1 MYAPLFVNDSSLH
14 PENSS
19 RALLVNLN
27 APPNFR
33 LKCLKQQRIFGT
45 ESRSSSQNLCVNA
58 HQIRTDHKK
67 LVPGQ
72 KNVLTPE
79 IREHIATISI
89 NKEGKMKSVF
99 RTLLVALVAVSITTT
114 ASIASAKEK
123 GAYGWLTQGA
133 EVLPKGTYALEVRL
147 GWPSTDFGIHIP
159 LGAKFELTP
168 FITIDYGFYDA
179 LVGAPTIGN
188 TLGFQL
194 KGLLWKSGG
203 NAISL
208 GADIGFAM
216 NYVGYLSYHCLGFID
231 DDDNLYIFCEKAGFL
246 AAFQI
251 GGPELRYSHRWDN
264 PRVAIVTGLRMPIR
278 VWLTTRIAEIPMLY
292 IIGAEFNLVKNFNM
306 HFNLEVGPLVFA
318 SELWSGVGLY
328 AGGQFGISYLW

>member
-14 PENSS
+14 PENSG

-27 APPNFR
+27 TPPNFR
-33 LKCLKQQRIFGT
+33 LKCLKQQRISGA
-45 ESRSSSQNLCVNA
+45 ESRSSSQNLCFNSP
-58 HQIRTDHKK
+58 QIRTDHKK

-79 IREHIATISI
+79 IRERIATISI

-168 FITIDYGFYDA
+168 FITIDYGFYEA
-179 LVGAPTIGN
+179 RIVRLAGLTIGN
-188 TLGFQL
+188 TVGVQL

-216 NYVGYLSYHCLGFID
+216 NYLGYFWDGF
-231 DDDNLYIFCEKAGFL
+231 E

-264 PRVAIVTGLRMPIR
+264 PRVAFVTGLRMPIR
-278 VWLTTRIAEIPMLY
+278 VWFDPGIAEIPILY
-292 IIGAEFNLVKNFNM
+292 IIGVEFNLVKSFNM
-306 HFNLEVGPLVFA
+306 HFNWEVGPLVWAGWGEAF
-318 SELWSGVGLY
+318 VGLY
-328 AGGQFGISYLW
+328 TGGQFGISYLW

>member
-1 MYAPLFVNDSSLH
+1 MS
-14 PENSS
+14 
-19 RALLVNLN
+19 
-27 APPNFR
+27 R
-33 LKCLKQQRIFGT
+33 LKCLKQQRIFGA

-72 KNVLTPE
+72 KNVSTPE

-99 RTLLVALVAVSITTT
+99 RTLLAALVAVSITTT

-168 FITIDYGFYDA
+168 FITIDYGFYEA
-179 LVGAPTIGN
+179 RIARLVGLTIGN
-188 TLGFQL
+188 TVGVQL

-216 NYVGYLSYHCLGFID
+216 NYVGYIGLFVED
-231 DDDNLYIFCEKAGFL
+231 MAGFE

-264 PRVAIVTGLRMPIR
+264 PRVAFVTGLRMPIR
-278 VWLTTRIAEIPMLY
+278 VWFDPGIAEIPILY
-292 IIGAEFNLVKNFNM
+292 IIGVEFNLVKNFNM
-306 HFNLEVGPLVFA
+306 HFNWEVGPLVLA
-318 SELWSGVGLY
+318 GWGEALVGLY
-328 AGGQFGISYLW
+328 TGGQFGISYLW

>member
-1 MYAPLFVNDSSLH
+1 
-14 PENSS
+14 
-19 RALLVNLN
+19 
-27 APPNFR
+27 
-33 LKCLKQQRIFGT
+33 
-45 ESRSSSQNLCVNA
+45 
-58 HQIRTDHKK
+58 
-67 LVPGQ
+67 VPGQ

-79 IREHIATISI
+79 IRERIATISI

-114 ASIASAKEK
+114 ASIASAEES
-123 GAYGWLTQGA
+123 GDYWWLTQGA
-133 EVLPKGTYALEVRL
+133 EVLPKGTYALDVRL

-168 FITIDYGFYDA
+168 FITIDYGYYEA
-179 LVGAPTIGN
+179 RIEELTIGN
-188 TLGFQL
+188 TVGVQL

-216 NYVGYLSYHCLGFID
+216 NYVGYL
-231 DDDNLYIFCEKAGFL
+231 NLFCVEFMDQNLDRYLFCERMGFE

-278 VWLTTRIAEIPMLY
+278 VWFTTQVAEIPILY
-292 IIGAEFNLVKNFNM
+292 IIGVEFNVVKSFNM
-306 HFNLEVGPLVFA
+306 HFNWEVGPLVLADWEVTF
-318 SELWSGVGLY
+318 VGLY
-328 AGGQFGISYLW
+328 TGGQFGISYLW